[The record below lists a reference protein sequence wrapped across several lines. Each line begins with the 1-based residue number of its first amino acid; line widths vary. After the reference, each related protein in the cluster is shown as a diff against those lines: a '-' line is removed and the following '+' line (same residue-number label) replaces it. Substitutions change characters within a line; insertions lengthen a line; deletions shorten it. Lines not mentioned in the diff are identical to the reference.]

1 MEMIL
6 KRCRHSGK
14 AIDGKLIID
23 DTRFCD
29 TAENSD
35 TALPQGRYRIMR
47 NFCKQ
52 YGRYMPLILPAD
64 VESAP
69 CGNCPKLRNV
79 CNNTTMPI
87 VCPMLKSGNGIWGRA
102 DGSIILGTYIAPG
115 CLSHPNEPFDLLSER
130 LRKLTT
136 RGSGMTLKIEEI

>member
-1 MEMIL
+1 MIL

-23 DTRFCD
+23 GTRFCD

-35 TALPQGRYRIMR
+35 TALPQGRYRIKR
-47 NFCKQ
+47 TFCKQ
-52 YGRYMPLILPAD
+52 YDRYMPLVCPTGA
-64 VESAP
+64 EAAP
-69 CGNCPKLRNV
+69 CDNCPKLEFV

-87 VCPMLKSGNGIWGRA
+87 VCPMLKPGNGIWNRP
-102 DGSIILGTYIAPG
+102 DGSIILGTHIVPG
-115 CLSHPNEPFDLLSER
+115 CLSHPNEPFSLLSER